1 MGFGEAARNRDR
13 YFKSLVPTPFFG
25 SRLRRQKFNRT
36 PRQYR
41 GLNSYVCVTVGRNDM
56 SKVTEG
62 SWQGSFTIS
71 NERAVGTLKPSSE
84 KKKHALREFLHGQN
98 LLVNL
103 PTGFPASSNR
113 CRCTAA
119 YSAI

>member
-25 SRLRRQKFNRT
+25 SRLRREKFNRT

-56 SKVTEG
+56 SKVAEG

-71 NERAVGTLKPSSE
+71 NERAVRTLKPSSE
-84 KKKHALREFLHGQN
+84 KKKTCFKRIPSRPEFACK
-98 LLVNL
+98 
-103 PTGFPASSNR
+103 FADWFSSVF
-113 CRCTAA
+113 
-119 YSAI
+119 